1 MFLKGEGFG
10 PDGQFP
16 FIDEINVNTLKK
28 KRIYESTFNDKKET
42 LIDYIINSNK
52 VISRIESPNDYP
64 NYYHRMLNNN
74 QIRKVTN
81 FNNPFKG
88 IMNVQKEIVKYQRRM
103 DLICLLPLSTRE
115 L

>member
-52 VISRIESPNDYP
+52 MISRIESPNDYP

-74 QIRKVTN
+74 QLRKVTN
-81 FNNPFKG
+81 FSNPFK
-88 IMNVQKEIVKYQRRM
+88 IMNVQKEIVKYQRSDGL
-103 DLICLLPLSTRE
+103 DLSATTLSTRD